1 MAGGAIRA
9 GKAFIEL
16 FVDQTKAIAGLENF
30 KSKMA
35 SFGNSLNA
43 AMAHPAVAA
52 ARATADAIK
61 DAVNQFVEHGSK
73 LADTS
78 NATGVAGS
86 ALSELEHAASQTG
99 TSLEDLE
106 KALVKMNKTVGD
118 AKDGN
123 KQAIEALK
131 ALGVSVEDLEGMSP
145 DQMFERF
152 ADGVASIADQS
163 QKTSRAMDV
172 FGRSA
177 TNVFGMLNEG
187 ADGIARLRQ
196 EARDLHLGWSDEDV
210 RTADELGDKMATF
223 HALLQRIKETI
234 GASFGRELVD
244 TFDKLNTVLAKINAN
259 MDKIIPLMEKLW
271 WLNKQISA
279 FKILDLLPGG
289 GAPDIAPK
297 KNLGPLADAVED
309 GVKASQTS
317 VIGGFNPA
325 ELSMQAWGKPLEKG
339 IAAVKAAVDRGAQL
353 VVQAIE
359 RNAADAGWQIGA

>member
-16 FVDQTKAIAGLENF
+16 FVDQTKSDADLASFRSKIVKLGTSIGSAFSAAQSVIGPIVEDIAG
-30 KSKMA
+30 
-35 SFGNSLNA
+35 
-43 AMAHPAVAA
+43 
-52 ARATADAIK
+52 
-61 DAVNQFVEHGSK
+61 AVNQFTEHGSN
-73 LADTS
+73 LADAA

-106 KALVKMNKTVGD
+106 KALIKMNKTVGD
-118 AKDGN
+118 ARAGN
-123 KQAIEALK
+123 KQAKEALA
-131 ALGVSVEDLEGMSP
+131 ALGVSVEELEGMSP

-152 ADGVASIADQS
+152 ATAVAGVEDVSD
-163 QKTSRAMDV
+163 KTSKAMDV

-177 TNVFGMLNEG
+177 TNVFGTLNEG
-187 ADGIARLRQ
+187 ADGIRRLRQ

-234 GASFGRELVD
+234 GAAFGRELVD
-244 TFDKLNTVLAKINAN
+244 TFDKLNTVLAAVNAH
-259 MDKIIPLMEKLW
+259 MDKITFALEKFIQ
-271 WLNKQISA
+271 LNKLIGGGGL
-279 FKILDLLPGG
+279 FNLIPGG
-289 GAPDIAPK
+289 NAPNIAPK
-297 KNLGPLADAVED
+297 KNFDPLADAVED
-309 GVKASQTS
+309 GVKASQISTQGS
-317 VIGGFNPA
+317 FNPH
-325 ELSMQAWGKPLEKG
+325 ELSMQTWGKPLEKG

-353 VVQAIE
+353 VVEAIE